1 MKSAWVDSDAK
12 AALDHWAKAGVSAEL
27 ALRVYSTRLLGREPK
42 LVLHGGGNTSVKT
55 RINDLLGEEAEVLC
69 VKGSGWDMASIEPAG
84 MPAVRLEPLRKLLA
98 RDAVPDEEMV
108 RVQRTGLIDPPGA
121 KSIGRDAAARIRAS
135 QIRRSY
141 SRHRGAEPDRSARQP
156 GTM

>member
-42 LVLHGGGNTSVKT
+42 LLLHGGGNTSVKT
-55 RINDLLGEEAEVLC
+55 RTNDLRGEEAEVLC

-84 MPAVRLEPLRKLLA
+84 MPAVRLEPLRKLL
-98 RDAVPDEEMV
+98 RRRGVPAEE
-108 RVQRTGLIDPPGA
+108 Q
-121 KSIGRDAAARIRAS
+121 
-135 QIRRSY
+135 
-141 SRHRGAEPDRSARQP
+141 
-156 GTM
+156 